1 MTKKLGF
8 AITLAA
14 ALVIAS
20 LPSFASAHDAPGVE
34 SGKDAADHEFEDEH
48 IFGFAEGSDIGSK
61 GEAEIESATVGS
73 FGRLGNYN
81 AVDNETSLRYGVA
94 DHFRLS
100 IGTLTNF
107 YSISGVPDLTDRH
120 ETTFSGLIG
129 EARWNIFDRASSPFG
144 MSLSFNP
151 EWRQFDP
158 DSGEKT
164 ASYALPLTLLIDK
177 EIIPER
183 FFATANFVFTPS
195 FLRVHDARGH
205 DDAITLIVAGAY
217 ALTPNLLAGA
227 EIRHENL
234 AENGTFGA
242 HALYIGPSLYY
253 RLTEQLSA
261 KAAWAA
267 QIPDFGSSR
276 LDLTTYQ
283 RHQVELQFAYH
294 F

>member
-73 FGRLGNYN
+73 FGRLG
-81 AVDNETSLRYGVA
+81 
-94 DHFRLS
+94 
-100 IGTLTNF
+100 TNI